1 MTADSCSSMPLLH
14 DIELNDQEL
23 DRNKRR
29 FDVFVPQYL
38 ARHINKSE
46 SICSAG
52 CGTGYDVEVLCNLGY
67 NVYGFDPG
75 VLTTDWKSRPPAV
88 ASRLKMG
95 FAQDLPFGRERFD
108 VVYALEVIEHVG
120 CEDGQWKLLPDSFQI
135 RRDFLRGC
143 LDMLKP
149 GGRMLLSTSHR
160 LCPLDPGHGHHYTW
174 FTNFVLRKT
183 GIGLAVPW
191 DKRNFV
197 LSRNDVGRLLA
208 ATPYHNRYLMR
219 RLPVRNYLAHSRF
232 ASNRAFT
239 RRCVD
244 AYMALVSLPILLASP
259 LNPVLVLEIQK
270 LPS

>member
-1 MTADSCSSMPLLH
+1 MTGPSCSSMPLLH
-14 DIELNDQEL
+14 DIELDAQEL

-29 FDVFVPQYL
+29 FDVFIPQYL
-38 ARHINKSE
+38 ANHINKSE

-67 NVYGFDPG
+67 DVYGFDPG
-75 VLTTDWKSRPPAV
+75 VRTTDWKSRPEALGK
-88 ASRLKMG
+88 RLKMA
-95 FAQDLPFGRERFD
+95 FAQDLPFGKDRFD
-108 VVYALEVIEHVG
+108 VIYALEVIEHVG
-120 CEDGQWKLLPDSFQI
+120 CEDGQWKLLPNSFQI
-135 RRDFLRGC
+135 RRDFLQGC

-174 FTNFVLRKT
+174 LTNFVLRKT

-191 DKRNFV
+191 HRKNFV
-197 LSRNDVGRLLA
+197 LSWNDVARLLA
-208 ATPYHNRYLMR
+208 ATSYRNRYSMR

-232 ASNRAFT
+232 AAHWSLIKRS
-239 RRCVD
+239 VD
-244 AYMALVSLPILLASP
+244 AYMSVVSLPILIASP

-270 LPS
+270 LSV